1 MTRQAFVPSGPRA
14 NVKRVGRR
22 ARLRQARSRWIA
34 DFKKR
39 VAAAGQTPGAQA
51 GTVEIQD
58 DIAPSVEIDYSKLPT
73 AFVAPSSNIRK
84 DGGDDTEN
92 R

>member
-22 ARLRQARSRWIA
+22 ARLRQARNRWIA

-39 VAAAGQTPGAQA
+39 VAAAGQMPGAQA